1 MFRRFSILSLF
12 SIGFLWTGPAKLYAN
27 ELINSSTF
35 TDSNQKSSL
44 DSLSFLQERISAQF
58 ITRYLQDSN
67 IFLSENETEADII
80 KASVQLGIKGGGLP
94 TDPGLSYRALYGGN
108 YFSSLTDEFEYD
120 SPADHNFLSGVELRG
135 AFTKIRINANL
146 EEYGGYAR
154 SETFDGG
161 VSSSI
166 GESRNMGYKRKRLEM
181 GVSRELSTSVLD
193 LGLSIDDY
201 DYQFIEIFS
210 GSSVDYDR
218 ERIAADLSWFFEPT
232 FLAKTRL
239 GLGVTTGQEEVPQNL
254 LGAQNFLAPSLRAK
268 WNFSPKT
275 AFAGWFG
282 FDERWRDS
290 DDFSETTSVYGLKG
304 FWTAPTDTQLSV
316 DITKQVYPSI
326 FERDDN
332 VATKKFTIGARQ
344 EFNRGISLDLRFL
357 YEFSD
362 YQPTKSGSLRSRT
375 EDLKSF
381 RVSLGKEMN
390 INFFED
396 SQVSIFYNYLTN
408 DSTKEYYD
416 FERDQFGLQFR
427 FSL

>member
-1 MFRRFSILSLF
+1 MFRRFSILLPF
-12 SIGFLWTGPAKLYAN
+12 TIGFLWIGHAKLHAN

-35 TDSNQKSSL
+35 TDTNQNSSL
-44 DSLSFLQERISAQF
+44 NSLSFLQERISAQF

-67 IFLSENETEADII
+67 LFLRGNETEADII
-80 KASVQLGIKGGGLP
+80 NTAVQLGLKGGGLP

-108 YFSSLTDEFEYD
+108 YFSSLTDEFEYN
-120 SPADHNFLSGVELRG
+120 SPADHNFLSGIELRG
-135 AFTKIRINANL
+135 AFTKIRLNVNL

-154 SETFDGG
+154 SESLDGG

-166 GESRNMGYKRKRLEM
+166 GESRNSGYKRKRLGI

-193 LGLSIDDY
+193 LGFSIDDY
-201 DYQFIEIFS
+201 DYQYVEIFS
-210 GSSVDYDR
+210 ESSVDYDR

-232 FLAKTRL
+232 FLAKTRI
-239 GLGVTTGQEEVPQNL
+239 GLGVTTGQEDVPQNF

-275 AFAGWFG
+275 AFAGWIG

-304 FWTAPTDTQLSV
+304 FWTAPSDTELSV
-316 DITKQVYPSI
+316 DISKQVYPSI
-326 FERDDN
+326 FELDDN
-332 VATKKFTIGARQ
+332 VATKKFSIGAKQ
-344 EFNRGISLDLRFL
+344 AFNRGFTLDLRFF

-362 YQPTKSGSLRSRT
+362 YQLTKSGVLRSRT

-381 RVSLGKEMN
+381 RVSLGKSMQ
-390 INFFED
+390 INYFKE
-396 SQVSIFYNYLTN
+396 SQVSIFYNHLTN
-408 DSTKEYYD
+408 DSTKDYYD
-416 FERDQFGLQFR
+416 FEKDQFGLQFR